1 MEPIYASVV
10 LWAVFLFVGYI
21 GCREVIVRLLNL
33 AEFNDFGWA
42 ANGSSSLK

>member
-1 MEPIYASVV
+1 MTANYSDII
-10 LWAVFLFVGYI
+10 LWAVFLFLSYI
-21 GCREVIVRLLNL
+21 GYGAAVVRLLNL

>member
-1 MEPIYASVV
+1 MSASYSDII

-21 GCREVIVRLLNL
+21 GCREAVVRLLNL